1 MVIFKKVIK
10 GVSVMSD
17 EKNVSKK
24 DIEVINGDG
33 SNLVMS
39 PVYEHISAAKPK
51 CKDKNPKNI
60 IIPEGKKIK
69 K

>member
-1 MVIFKKVIK
+1 
-10 GVSVMSD
+10 MSD